1 MGLAR
6 GGPGVIGQ
14 ASLKQENRSTVQ
26 YTYSADLSRINI
38 GNWHTRTPTHI
49 SLLHLGY
56 LCLCFAK
63 TPQKL

>member
-26 YTYSADLSRINI
+26 YAYSADLSRINI
-38 GNWHTRTPTHI
+38 GN
-49 SLLHLGY
+49 
-56 LCLCFAK
+56 
-63 TPQKL
+63 